1 MAAGGEGEDPSGT
14 GRAQPEGAERGE
26 RAGAS
31 GKVRV
36 KWFQQQLGHT
46 STTKAVRPPLPRDR
60 RCISLEF
67 VTHRPLAGILVPN
80 T

>member
-1 MAAGGEGEDPSGT
+1 
-14 GRAQPEGAERGE
+14 
-26 RAGAS
+26 
-31 GKVRV
+31 VRV